1 MNRKEKLVLIALACV
16 FVLGVVFSIKDLNV
30 SVMNTEERAAYDQ
43 QTEVLRT
50 GLIDVNTANA
60 MELQLLKGIGTT
72 KADAIVKYRET
83 NGSFS
88 KKEDIMNVPG
98 IGPATYEKIKDRL
111 QITEK
116 SMDESKQEQHHS
128 EEERININ
136 RASRLQLEKLPGIG
150 PVKARSIVEYREL
163 NGDFNDLPDLI
174 LVKGIGEKT
183 FERIKPMIT
192 ISH

>member
-88 KKEDIMNVPG
+88 KKEDIMSVPG

-183 FERIKPMIT
+183 FEQIKPMIT

>member
-136 RASRLQLEKLPGIG
+136 RASQLQLEKLPGIG

-183 FERIKPMIT
+183 FEQIKPMIT

>member
-88 KKEDIMNVPG
+88 KKEDIMSVPG

-136 RASRLQLEKLPGIG
+136 RASQLQLEKLPGIG

-183 FERIKPMIT
+183 FEQIKPMIT

>member
-88 KKEDIMNVPG
+88 KKEDIMSVPG

-150 PVKARSIVEYREL
+150 PVKARNIVEYREL

-183 FERIKPMIT
+183 FEQIKPMIT

>member
-136 RASRLQLEKLPGIG
+136 RASQLQLEKLPGIG
-150 PVKARSIVEYREL
+150 PVKARNIVEYREL

-183 FERIKPMIT
+183 FEQIKPMIT